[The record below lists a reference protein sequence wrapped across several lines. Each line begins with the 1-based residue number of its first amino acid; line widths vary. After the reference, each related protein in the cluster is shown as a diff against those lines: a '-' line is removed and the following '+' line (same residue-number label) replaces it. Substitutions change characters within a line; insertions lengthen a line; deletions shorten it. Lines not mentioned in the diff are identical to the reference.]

1 MKHNLKTLQ
10 IYYKKYTNEA
20 EEYLDK
26 LIKELEHL
34 KQKIYY
40 KKDSFSAGQHCL
52 INEILGENQ
61 QWKLLE
67 RKLRF
72 AIGIWKLE
80 SLWEVINLGNPF
92 QETKKKNQQ
101 LLKEIIR
108 ENQPIKHNVAVA
120 KIGMEGVTEKTAN
133 KYLKTLL
140 DAGFIKYDTETKT
153 YSVIESA

>member
-1 MKHNLKTLQ
+1 M
-10 IYYKKYTNEA
+10 
-20 EEYLDK
+20 
-26 LIKELEHL
+26 
-34 KQKIYY
+34 
-40 KKDSFSAGQHCL
+40 
-52 INEILGENQ
+52 
-61 QWKLLE
+61 
-67 RKLRF
+67 
-72 AIGIWKLE
+72 
-80 SLWEVINLGNPF
+80 GNPF